1 MKEKSRSR
9 RTIRAVGAV
18 ALLAVAVWVISLIA
32 ESFGFMPFASYE
44 KRAVRF
50 AARCAPQWEAA
61 LEELA
66 AAGGE
71 AERGESMPDR
81 LKGIFG
87 IDRTLSEIWLNGEN
101 EACFRFEWYITG
113 PEKDTYVYW
122 QKNDDFRKLSAVEQ
136 IMSWHEQ
143 YGEQIET
150 EETENGF
157 RLTGFGMGKKGYL
170 HITRLRP
177 CWFIAE
183 GYNPT

>member
-1 MKEKSRSR
+1 MKEKSGSR
-9 RTIRAVGAV
+9 KTILAVGAA
-18 ALLAVAVWVISLIA
+18 ALLAAAVWSISLIA

-44 KRAVRF
+44 KRTARF
-50 AARCAPQWEAA
+50 AERCAPQWEAA

-122 QKNDDFRKLSAVEQ
+122 QKNDDFRKLHAVEQ
-136 IMSWHEQ
+136 LMSD
-143 YGEQIET
+143 QIET

-157 RLTGFGMGKKGYL
+157 KLTGFGMGKKGYL

-183 GYNPT
+183 GYYPT

>member
-9 RTIRAVGAV
+9 RMILAVGAV
-18 ALLAVAVWVISLIA
+18 ALLAVAVWINSMIA

-44 KRAVRF
+44 KRAARF

-61 LEELA
+61 FGEQA
-66 AAGGE
+66 AAGSV
-71 AERGESMPDR
+71 AKRGGDPVQR
-81 LKGIFG
+81 AFAV
-87 IDRTLSEIWLNGEN
+87 DRTLSDIRFDGGD
-101 EACFRFEWYITG
+101 EARFMFEWYITG
-113 PEKDTYVYW
+113 PETETYVYW

-157 RLTGFGMGKKGYL
+157 KLTGFGMGKKGYL

-177 CWFIAE
+177 CWFIAV